1 MTANK
6 NTKPDNGRNADGL
19 EAAIANQRE
28 KEANLH
34 MVRVSRNTWIAV
46 PKKKANAK
54 YAAKYKA
61 EHLDVQPVNR
71 L

>member
-1 MTANK
+1 MTEKK
-6 NTKPDNGRNADGL
+6 NPKPDNGRNADGI
-19 EAAIANQRE
+19 EAAIASQRE
-28 KEANLH
+28 KEASLH
-34 MVRVSRNTWIAV
+34 MVRVSRDTWIAV

-61 EHLDVQPVNR
+61 EHVDVKTTR